1 MQFQMQ
7 FFHFLMKLRMNSSA
21 SKKKEPLDFFY
32 AQARQIRTT
41 LSDRP
46 HTWLTKNQEPP
57 IKALMALIS
66 DLTAKERPITVSE
79 NTLWIIFVRG
89 MFVCTCTKG
98 VIKA

>member
-7 FFHFLMKLRMNSSA
+7 FFHFLMKLRNELEREQ
-21 SKKKEPLDFFY
+21 KKKEPLDFFY

-89 MFVCTCTKG
+89 MFVC
-98 VIKA
+98 VHVQRV